1 MAQIAASND
10 IQILKI
16 HQFLGL
22 NENPDGDT
30 KIKTGEMSELRNFRV
45 TREKHLQLRPGTKT
59 LLSLKTAWDAWC
71 AEEGHSAPVE
81 TPVFSGV
88 WEGMVNGKQQLL
100 AAFGG
105 LIFRIDLAAT
115 AASVIGQCTQ
125 DQTSFFGFS
134 NKVYLLNGHEYM
146 SWDGGTDSTFQTV
159 EGYIPTVMNAT
170 TPVGGGYL
178 LESVNR
184 LTGKRKVLYSPDGKE
199 KTFHIPESH
208 VDEIISV
215 KIGDAAQNYTADLDA
230 RTFTLAT
237 VPAAGVNTLEL
248 VYRNGNGERAQVTGM
263 RFSELYNGQT
273 DSRVFLYGDGTNK
286 TIYSGIDAGTGQPSA
301 EYFPD
306 LYEAEV
312 GAANTPITGMVRHYA
327 RLVVFKQDATY
338 SMSYS
343 TLVTATDT
351 TTAAFYVTPVNRQ
364 FGNKAPGQ
372 VDILENNP
380 LTMDDQAIYRWRSVS
395 TSGNLTFDERNA
407 ERISDRVGVTLQSFD
422 MAETRVF
429 NRKTAQEYW
438 WNCGDRALIL
448 NYGADAWYLY
458 TGMNFRGMAEIG
470 LETYGFRA
478 DGSVVHL
485 SRQYRNDDSSDITAY
500 AATGS
505 IDFDRDWVL
514 KYSPLIFVAIQP
526 ESNARV
532 HVTVET
538 NRRSDYPEKIVSSGL
553 AAFNHV
559 DFAHWSFGTNRKPQ
573 VRRVKMKVKKATF
586 YKLVFKSKSASSTV
600 TVLETDVQLRY
611 TGNVK

>member
-1 MAQIAASND
+1 MAQITSSND
-10 IQILKI
+10 IQVLKI
-16 HQFLGL
+16 RQFLGL

-30 KIKTGEMSELRNFRV
+30 KIKNGEMSKMRNFRV

-59 LLSLKTAWDAWC
+59 VLNLKTAWDAWC
-71 AEEGHSAPVE
+71 AESGHTAP
-81 TPVFSGV
+81 TANPVFSGA
-88 WEGMVNGKQQLL
+88 WEGVVDSKQRTL

-105 LIFRIDLAAT
+105 LIFSLDPAALT
-115 AASVIGQCTQ
+115 VKVVGQCTQ

-146 SWDGGTDSTFQTV
+146 SWDGKEDSSFAAV

-170 TPVGGGYL
+170 TPAGGGFL
-178 LESVNR
+178 LENVNR

-199 KTFHIPESH
+199 TVFHIPEKA

-215 KIGDAAQNYTADLDA
+215 KIGDTAQTYTSDLKA
-230 RTFTLAT
+230 RTFTITPA
-237 VPAAGVNTLEL
+237 PAAGTNTLEL
-248 VYRNGNGERAQVTGM
+248 VYRSGNGERAQVTGM

-286 TIYSGIDAGTGQPSA
+286 TIYSGIDSATGKPSA

-312 GAANTPITGMVRHYA
+312 GEANTPITGMVRHYA

-343 TLVTATDT
+343 TLVTATDV

-380 LTMDDQAIYRWRSVS
+380 LTLDDQAVYRWRGVS
-395 TSGNLTFDERNA
+395 TGGNIT
-407 ERISDRVGVTLQSFD
+407 FD
-422 MAETRVF
+422 MAETRTF
-429 NRKTAQEYW
+429 NRKSAQEYW
-438 WNCGDRALIL
+438 WMYGDKALIL

-458 TGMNFRGMAEIG
+458 TGLSFRAMVEVG
-470 LETYGFRA
+470 LETYGFRP
-478 DGSVVHL
+478 DGGVVHL
-485 SRQYRNDDSSDITAY
+485 SRQYRNDDGKDIDAY

-505 IDFDRDWVL
+505 MDFDRDWVL

-538 NRRSDYPEKIVSSGL
+538 NRRSDYPEKTVSSGL
-553 AAFNHV
+553 TTFAHA

-586 YKLVFKSKSASSTV
+586 YKLVFKSKSASSTA

>member
-1 MAQIAASND
+1 MAQITSSND
-10 IQILKI
+10 IQVLKI
-16 HQFLGL
+16 RQFLGL

-30 KIKTGEMSELRNFRV
+30 KIKNGEMSKMRNFRV

-59 LLSLKTAWDAWC
+59 VLNLKTAWDAWC
-71 AEEGHSAPVE
+71 AESGHTAP
-81 TPVFSGV
+81 TANPVFSGA
-88 WEGMVNGKQQLL
+88 WEGVVDSKQRTL

-105 LIFRIDLAAT
+105 LIFSLDPAAAT
-115 AASVIGQCTQ
+115 TKVVGQCTQ

-146 SWDGGTDSTFQTV
+146 SWDGKENSSFAAV

-170 TPVGGGYL
+170 TPAGGGFL
-178 LESVNR
+178 LENVNR

-199 KTFHIPESH
+199 TVFHIPEKT

-215 KIGDAAQNYTADLDA
+215 KIGDKAQTFTPDLKA
-230 RTFTLAT
+230 RTFTITPA
-237 VPAAGVNTLEL
+237 PAAGVNTLEL
-248 VYRNGNGERAQVTGM
+248 IYRSGNGERAQVTGM

-286 TIYSGIDAGTGQPSA
+286 TIYSGIDSATGKPSA

-312 GAANTPITGMVRHYA
+312 GEANTPITGMVRHYA

-343 TLVTATDT
+343 TLVTATDV

-380 LTMDDQAIYRWRSVS
+380 LTLD
-395 TSGNLTFDERNA
+395 GNITFDERNA
-407 ERISDRVGVTLQSFD
+407 ERISDRVEVTLQGFD
-422 MAETRVF
+422 MAETRTF
-429 NRKTAQEYW
+429 NRKSAQEYW
-438 WNCGDRALIL
+438 WMYGDKALIL

-458 TGMNFRGMAEIG
+458 TGLSFRAMVEVG
-470 LETYGFRA
+470 LETYGFRP
-478 DGSVVHL
+478 DGGVVHL
-485 SRQYRNDDSSDITAY
+485 SRQYRNDDGKDIDAY

-505 IDFDRDWVL
+505 MDFDRDWVL

-553 AAFNHV
+553 ATFAHA

-586 YKLVFKSKSASSTV
+586 YKLVFKSKSASSTA

>member
-1 MAQIAASND
+1 MAQITSSND
-10 IQILKI
+10 IQVLKI
-16 HQFLGL
+16 RQFLGL

-30 KIKTGEMSELRNFRV
+30 KIKNGEMSKMRNFRV

-59 LLSLKTAWDAWC
+59 VLNLKTAWDAWC
-71 AEEGHSAPVE
+71 AESGHTAP
-81 TPVFSGV
+81 TANPVFSGA
-88 WEGMVNGKQQLL
+88 WEGVVDSKQRTL

-105 LIFRIDLAAT
+105 LIFSLDPAAAT
-115 AASVIGQCTQ
+115 TRVVGQCTQ
-125 DQTSFFGFS
+125 AQTSFFGFS

-146 SWDGGTDSTFQTV
+146 SWDGKDDSSFTAV

-170 TPVGGGYL
+170 TPAGGGFL
-178 LESVNR
+178 LENVNR

-199 KTFHIPESH
+199 TVFHIPEKT

-215 KIGDAAQNYTADLDA
+215 KIGDKAQTFTPDLKA
-230 RTFTLAT
+230 RTFTITPA
-237 VPAAGVNTLEL
+237 PAAGVNTLEL
-248 VYRNGNGERAQVTGM
+248 IYRSGNGERAQVTGM

-286 TIYSGIDAGTGQPSA
+286 TIYSGIDSATGKPSA

-312 GAANTPITGMVRHYA
+312 GEANTPITGMVRHYA
-327 RLVVFKQDATY
+327 RLVQDATY

-343 TLVTATDT
+343 TLVTATDV

-380 LTMDDQAIYRWRSVS
+380 LTLDDQAVYRWRSVS
-395 TSGNLTFDERNA
+395 TSGNITFDERNA
-407 ERISDRVGVTLQSFD
+407 ERISNRVEVTLKGFD
-422 MAETRVF
+422 MAETRTF
-429 NRKTAQEYW
+429 NRKSAQEYW
-438 WNCGDRALIL
+438 WMYGDKALIL

-458 TGMNFRGMAEIG
+458 TGLSFRAMVEVG
-470 LETYGFRA
+470 LEPYGFRP
-478 DGSVVHL
+478 DGGVVHL
-485 SRQYRNDDSSDITAY
+485 SRQYRNDDGKDIDAY

-505 IDFDRDWVL
+505 MDFDRDWVL

-553 AAFNHV
+553 TTFAHA

-586 YKLVFKSKSASSTV
+586 YKLVFKSKSASSTA

>member
-1 MAQIAASND
+1 MATITASND
-10 IQILKI
+10 IQVLKI
-16 HQFLGL
+16 RQFLGL

-30 KIKTGEMSELRNFRV
+30 KIKNGEMSELRNFRI

-59 LLSLKTAWDAWC
+59 VLPLKTYWDAWC
-71 AEEGHSAPVE
+71 AESGHTAPVQS
-81 TPVFSGV
+81 PVFSGA
-88 WEGMVNGKQQLL
+88 WEGVVSGKQRLL

-105 LIFRIDLAAT
+105 LIFSVDLDVPT
-115 AASVIGQCTQ
+115 AKVIGQCTQ
-125 DQTSFFGFS
+125 AQTSFFGFA

-146 SWDGGTDSTFQTV
+146 SWDGGESSSFSSV

-170 TPVGGGYL
+170 TPSGGGYL

-184 LTGKRKVLYSPDGKE
+184 LTGKRKVLYSPDGTAT
-199 KTFHIPESH
+199 TFHIPEKN

-215 KIGDAAQNYTADLDA
+215 KLNGTAQTYTADLTA
-230 RTFTLAT
+230 RTFTLSAA
-237 VPAAGVNTLEL
+237 PAAGVNTLEL
-248 VYRNGNGERAQVTGM
+248 IYRNGDGARAQVTGM

-273 DSRVFLYGDGTNK
+273 DSRVFLYGDGSNK
-286 TIYSGIDAGTGQPSA
+286 TIYSGIDADTGKPTA

-343 TLVTATDT
+343 TLVTATET

-380 LTMDDQAIYRWRSVS
+380 LSLDEQAVYRWRSVS
-395 TSGNLTFDERNA
+395 TSGSITFDERNA
-407 ERISDRVGVTLQSFD
+407 ERISNRVEVTLQGFD
-422 MAETRVF
+422 MAETRTF
-429 NRKTAQEYW
+429 NRKTQQEYW
-438 WNCGDRALIL
+438 WLCGDKALIL
-448 NYGADAWYLY
+448 NYAADAWYVY
-458 TGMNFRGMAEIG
+458 TAINFRAMVEIG
-470 LETYGFRA
+470 LETYGFRP

-485 SRQYRNDDSSDITAY
+485 SRQYRNDDGAEISAY

-505 IDFDRDWVL
+505 MDFDRDWVL

-532 HVTVET
+532 HVTVAT

-553 AAFNHV
+553 ASLIHA
-559 DFAHWSFGTNRKPQ
+559 DFAHWSFGTNQKPQ
-573 VRRVKMKVKKATF
+573 VKRVKMKVKKATF
-586 YKLVFKSKSASSTV
+586 YKLVFESKSASSTA
-600 TVLETDVQLRY
+600 TVLETDIQLRY

>member
-1 MAQIAASND
+1 MAQITSSND
-10 IQILKI
+10 IQVLKI
-16 HQFLGL
+16 RQFLGL

-30 KIKTGEMSELRNFRV
+30 KIKNGEMSKMRNFRV

-59 LLSLKTAWDAWC
+59 VLNLKTAWDAWC
-71 AEEGHSAPVE
+71 AESGHTAPTE
-81 TPVFSGV
+81 NPVFSGA
-88 WEGMVNGKQQLL
+88 WEGVVDSKQRTL

-105 LIFRIDLAAT
+105 LIFSLDPAAAT
-115 AASVIGQCTQ
+115 TKVVGQCTQ

-146 SWDGGTDSTFQTV
+146 SWDGKENSSFAAV

-170 TPVGGGYL
+170 TPAGGGFL
-178 LESVNR
+178 LENVNR

-199 KTFHIPESH
+199 TVFHIPEKT

-215 KIGDAAQNYTADLDA
+215 KIGDTAQTYTSDLTA
-230 RTFTLAT
+230 RTFTITPA
-237 VPAAGVNTLEL
+237 PAAGTNTLAL
-248 VYRNGNGERAQVTGM
+248 QVTGM
-263 RFSELYNGQT
+263 RFSELYNVQT

-286 TIYSGIDAGTGQPSA
+286 TIYSGIDSATGKPSA

-312 GAANTPITGMVRHYA
+312 GEANTPITGMVRHYA

-343 TLVTATDT
+343 TLVTAADV

-364 FGNKAPGQ
+364 FGNKALGQ

-380 LTMDDQAIYRWRSVS
+380 LTLDDQAVYRWRSVS
-395 TSGNLTFDERNA
+395 TSGNITFDERNA
-407 ERISDRVGVTLQSFD
+407 ERISDRVEVTLQGFD
-422 MAETRVF
+422 MAETRTF
-429 NRKTAQEYW
+429 NRKSAQEYW
-438 WNCGDRALIL
+438 WMYGDKALIL

-458 TGMNFRGMAEIG
+458 TGLNFRAMVEIG
-470 LETYGFRA
+470 LETYGFRP
-478 DGSVVHL
+478 DGGVVHL
-485 SRQYRNDDSSDITAY
+485 SRQYRNDDGKDIDAY

-505 IDFDRDWVL
+505 MDFDRDWVL

-553 AAFNHV
+553 ATFAHA

-586 YKLVFKSKSASSTV
+586 YKLVFKSKSASSTA

>member
-1 MAQIAASND
+1 MAQITSSND
-10 IQILKI
+10 IQVLKI
-16 HQFLGL
+16 RQFLGL

-30 KIKTGEMSELRNFRV
+30 KIKNGEMSKMRNFRV

-59 LLSLKTAWDAWC
+59 VLNLKTAWDAWC
-71 AEEGHSAPVE
+71 AESGHTAPTE
-81 TPVFSGV
+81 SPVFSGA
-88 WEGMVNGKQQLL
+88 WEGVVDSKQRTL

-105 LIFRIDLAAT
+105 LIFSLDPAAAT
-115 AASVIGQCTQ
+115 TKVVGQCTQ

-146 SWDGGTDSTFQTV
+146 SWDGKEDSSFAAV

-170 TPVGGGYL
+170 TPAGGGFL
-178 LESVNR
+178 LENVNR

-199 KTFHIPESH
+199 TVFHIPEKT

-215 KIGDAAQNYTADLDA
+215 KIGDTAQTYTSDLKA
-230 RTFTLAT
+230 RTFTITPA
-237 VPAAGVNTLEL
+237 PAAGTNTLEL
-248 VYRNGNGERAQVTGM
+248 VYRSGNGERAQVTGM

-286 TIYSGIDAGTGQPSA
+286 TIDSATGKPSA

-312 GAANTPITGMVRHYA
+312 GEANTPITGMVRHYA

-343 TLVTATDT
+343 TLVTATDV

-380 LTMDDQAIYRWRSVS
+380 LTLDDQAVYRWRSVS
-395 TSGNLTFDERNA
+395 TGGNITFDERNA
-407 ERISDRVGVTLQSFD
+407 ERISNRVEVTLQGFD
-422 MAETRVF
+422 MAETRTF
-429 NRKTAQEYW
+429 NRKSAQEYW
-438 WNCGDRALIL
+438 WMYGDKALIL

-458 TGMNFRGMAEIG
+458 TGLSFRAMVEVG
-470 LETYGFRA
+470 LETYGFRP
-478 DGSVVHL
+478 DGGVVHL
-485 SRQYRNDDSSDITAY
+485 SRQYRNDDGKDIDAY

-505 IDFDRDWVL
+505 MDFDRDWVL

-538 NRRSDYPEKIVSSGL
+538 NRRSDYPEKTVSSGL
-553 AAFNHV
+553 TTFAHA

-586 YKLVFKSKSASSTV
+586 YKLVFKSKSASSTA

>member
-1 MAQIAASND
+1 MARIAASND
-10 IQILKI
+10 VQILKI
-16 HQFLGL
+16 RQFLGL

-30 KIKTGEMSELRNFRV
+30 KIKNGEMGVMRNFRI

-59 LLSLKTAWDAWC
+59 ILTLRTAWDAWC
-71 AEEGHSAPVE
+71 EEDEHTAPVG
-81 TPVFSGV
+81 TPVFCGAWNGV
-88 WEGMVNGKQQLL
+88 VNNKDHSI

-105 LIFRIDLAAT
+105 LLFDIDLAGKT
-115 AASVIGQCTQ
+115 ASVIGQCTQ
-125 DQTSFFGFS
+125 AQTHFFGFE

-146 SWDGGTDSTFQTV
+146 SWDGSTENSFAEV

-170 TPVGGGYL
+170 TAAGGGYL
-178 LESVNR
+178 LENVNR
-184 LTGKRKVLYSPDGKE
+184 LTRKRKVLYSPDGTS
-199 KTFHIPESH
+199 KTFKIPDSTAQE
-208 VDEIISV
+208 VLSV
-215 KIGDAAQNYTADLDA
+215 KNGDMELTFTFDKTAL
-230 RTFTLAT
+230 TFTLNTA
-237 VPAAGVNTLEL
+237 PAVGVNTLAV
-248 VYRNGNGERAQVTGM
+248 VYNGGEDRRGEVTGM

-286 TIYSGIDAGTGQPSA
+286 TIYSGIDSATGKPTA
-301 EYFPD
+301 TYFPD

-312 GAANTPITGMVRHYA
+312 GETNTQITGMVRHYA
-327 RLVVFKQDATY
+327 RLIVFKQDSTW
-338 SMSYS
+338 SVSYS
-343 TLVTATDT
+343 TLTTASNA
-351 TTAAFYVTPVNRQ
+351 TTAAFYVIPVNRQ

-380 LTMDDQAIYRWRSVS
+380 LTLDDHAVYRWRSAS
-395 TSGNLTFDERNA
+395 TSGNITADERNA
-407 ERISDRVGVTLQSFD
+407 ERISDRVQVTLQGFD

-429 NRKTAQEYW
+429 NRKNSQEFW
-438 WNCGDRALIL
+438 WLYGDKALIL

-458 TGMNFRGMAEIG
+458 DGIGFEAMQEVG

-485 SRQYRNDDSSDITAY
+485 SREYRNDDGTKIDAY
-500 AATGS
+500 AETGS
-505 IDFDRDWVL
+505 MDFDRDWVL
-514 KYSPLIFVAIQP
+514 KYSPVIFVAIQP

-532 HVTVET
+532 NVTVET
-538 NRRSDYPEKIVSSGL
+538 NRRSDYPEKMVSSGL
-553 AAFNHV
+553 VTFCHA

-586 YKLVFKSKSASSTV
+586 YKLIFKSNSASSTA

>member
-1 MAQIAASND
+1 MAQITSSND
-10 IQILKI
+10 IQVLKI
-16 HQFLGL
+16 RQFLGL

-30 KIKTGEMSELRNFRV
+30 KIKNGEMSKMRNFRV

-59 LLSLKTAWDAWC
+59 VLNLKTAWDAWC
-71 AEEGHSAPVE
+71 AESGHTAP
-81 TPVFSGV
+81 TANPVFSGA
-88 WEGMVNGKQQLL
+88 WEGVVDSKQRTL

-105 LIFRIDLAAT
+105 LIFSLDPAAAT
-115 AASVIGQCTQ
+115 TRVVGQCTQ
-125 DQTSFFGFS
+125 AQTSFFGFS

-146 SWDGGTDSTFQTV
+146 SWDGKDDSSFTAV

-170 TPVGGGYL
+170 TPAGGGFL
-178 LESVNR
+178 LENVNR

-199 KTFHIPESH
+199 TVFHIPEKT

-215 KIGDAAQNYTADLDA
+215 KIGDTAQTYTSDLTA
-230 RTFTLAT
+230 RTFTIT
-237 VPAAGVNTLEL
+237 PAAGTNTLEL
-248 VYRNGNGERAQVTGM
+248 IYRSGNGERAQVTGM

-286 TIYSGIDAGTGQPSA
+286 TIYSGIDSATGKPSA

-312 GAANTPITGMVRHYA
+312 GEANTPITGMVRHYA

-343 TLVTATDT
+343 TLVTATDV

-380 LTMDDQAIYRWRSVS
+380 LTLDDQAVYRWRSVS
-395 TSGNLTFDERNA
+395 TSGNITFDERNA
-407 ERISDRVGVTLQSFD
+407 ERISNRVEVTLKGFD
-422 MAETRVF
+422 MAETRTF
-429 NRKTAQEYW
+429 NRKSAQEYW
-438 WNCGDRALIL
+438 WMYGDKALIL

-458 TGMNFRGMAEIG
+458 TGLSFRAMVEVG
-470 LETYGFRA
+470 LETYGFRP
-478 DGSVVHL
+478 DGGVVHL
-485 SRQYRNDDSSDITAY
+485 SRQYRNDDGKDIDAY

-505 IDFDRDWVL
+505 MDFDRDWVL

-553 AAFNHV
+553 TTFAHA

-586 YKLVFKSKSASSTV
+586 YKLVFKSKSASSTA